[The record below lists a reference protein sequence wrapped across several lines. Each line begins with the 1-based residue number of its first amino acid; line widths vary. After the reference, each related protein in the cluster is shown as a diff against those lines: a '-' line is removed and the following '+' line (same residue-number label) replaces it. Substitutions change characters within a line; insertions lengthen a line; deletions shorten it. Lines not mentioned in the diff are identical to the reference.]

1 MKIFILSIFEWPFC
15 TGFTVLVNLFSIH
28 VSISRKLFSLENT
41 LMLPNCFSQYYE
53 KIVLSMDSFQYTIFE
68 NLRSKVCLKTWNSA
82 DYKSFS
88 IFLLGNIIS
97 WLNGRKMV
105 FLKFA
110 FISVSFYNILR
121 YHVKQFFLLIQYTVK
136 MLAYSKHHDIL
147 FGENY
152 FCSVVK

>member
-1 MKIFILSIFEWPFC
+1 
-15 TGFTVLVNLFSIH
+15 
-28 VSISRKLFSLENT
+28 
-41 LMLPNCFSQYYE
+41 MLPNCFSQYYE

-105 FLKFA
+105 FLKLA
-110 FISVSFYNILR
+110 FVSVSFYNIIR
-121 YHVKQFFLLIQYTVK
+121 I
-136 MLAYSKHHDIL
+136 S
-147 FGENY
+147 
-152 FCSVVK
+152 C